1 MKKILILIS
10 FLVVIFSTGC
20 HERNKNQF
28 YVKNSSLGSITMNFK
43 GQLFT
48 VANGADLLIDDVPN
62 GTFEYETV
70 YAIPAGVDSTVEE
83 EGLTDKI
90 LFGGETRWSIQYV
103 GWLIVDNTDPAN
115 PKVTYHIGA
124 TLTSTNSSTPIE

>member
-1 MKKILILIS
+1 MKKMLTLIS
-10 FLVVIFSTGC
+10 LFLIFSQGC
-20 HERNKNQF
+20 SERNKNQF

-48 VANGADLLIDDVPN
+48 VANGSDLLIDDIPN

-70 YAIPAGVDSTVEE
+70 FTSPPADATVEE
-83 EGLTDKI
+83 GGLTDNI

-103 GWLIVDNTDPAN
+103 GWLVVEDSDPAN

-124 TLTSTNSSTPIE
+124 TLTSTNSSTAIE